1 MRKDRIHKI
10 ENTFRILLDDN
21 NDSGVVQIHAES
33 GGLLKGAVVLDCQG
47 SAKCVRLRSIVLKLK
62 GKAKIVWVQE
72 GQHYWEERTIIHHR
86 WVLLPPP
93 SRAMH
98 SLCGQQYRWSFAL
111 YLPSELPATIQD
123 QDNISISYSLKATGE
138 RPTFSPNFV
147 CKRSLR
153 VARYLPEHVYNDWN
167 VAGSFDINNDLLSHR
182 ITLPSPVCVP
192 GSTAPIRFEFEPRS
206 PSIAFIRSITC
217 ILKSYVTLSTG
228 RHSGK
233 RTYALAYLR
242 DDHFTRRH
250 QEPPSWIKTEHLKIP
265 DWIPGDTDYDLVRIT
280 HKLKIAVNVVKTTGE
295 TMELRTSIP
304 VIVGHV
310 VDNNIHEGQDDE
322 FLPAYDT
329 LCSRSPSYHSMLSSN
344 LQRWSLSSLPSYAP

>member
-1 MRKDRIHKI
+1 M
-10 ENTFRILLDDN
+10 
-21 NDSGVVQIHAES
+21 
-33 GGLLKGAVVLDCQG
+33 
-47 SAKCVRLRSIVLKLK
+47 
-62 GKAKIVWVQE
+62 
-72 GQHYWEERTIIHHR
+72 
-86 WVLLPPP
+86 
-93 SRAMH
+93 
-98 SLCGQQYRWSFAL
+98 
-111 YLPSELPATIQD
+111 
-123 QDNISISYSLKATGE
+123 
-138 RPTFSPNFV
+138 
-147 CKRSLR
+147 
-153 VARYLPEHVYNDWN
+153 ARYLPEHVYNDWN

-295 TMELRTSIP
+295 TMGKRKKTLLYGYINLIS
-304 VIVGHV
+304 
-310 VDNNIHEGQDDE
+310 NI
-322 FLPAYDT
+322 
-329 LCSRSPSYHSMLSSN
+329 
-344 LQRWSLSSLPSYAP
+344 